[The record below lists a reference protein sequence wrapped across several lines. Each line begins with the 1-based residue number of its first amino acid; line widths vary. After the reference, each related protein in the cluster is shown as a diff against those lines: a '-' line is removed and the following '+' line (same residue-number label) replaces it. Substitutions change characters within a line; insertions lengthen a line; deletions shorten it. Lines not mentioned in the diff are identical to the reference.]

1 MTFAWKQ
8 AGITYNKYLSVA
20 ARVVRR
26 SLKDEF
32 RVAAERRGN
41 SELRSARWENGK
53 QGEMKPTSE
62 QNAAI
67 MAKAGAANS
76 A

>member
-8 AGITYNKYLSVA
+8 AGLSYNKYLSVA

-26 SLKDEF
+26 SLKEEQ
-32 RVAAERRGN
+32 RVAAERRGV
-41 SELRSARWENGK
+41 SELRSARWVNGK
-53 QGEMKPTSE
+53 QGEVKNVAE
-62 QNAAI
+62 ANAEAQ
-67 MAKAGAANS
+67 AAAGNAS

>member
-8 AGITYNKYLSVA
+8 AGLSYNKYLSVA

-26 SLKDEF
+26 SLKEEQ
-32 RVAAERRGN
+32 RVAAERRGV

-53 QGEMKPTSE
+53 QGEVKNVADA
-62 QNAAI
+62 NAEAQ
-67 MAKAGAANS
+67 AAAGS
-76 A
+76 ASS

>member
-8 AGITYNKYLSVA
+8 AGLSYNKYLSVA
-20 ARVVRR
+20 ARVVRK
-26 SLKDEF
+26 SLKEEQ
-32 RVAAERRGN
+32 RLAAERRGL

-53 QGEMKPTSE
+53 QGEVKSVADA
-62 QNAAI
+62 NAA
-67 MAKAGAANS
+67 AQAAAGNAS